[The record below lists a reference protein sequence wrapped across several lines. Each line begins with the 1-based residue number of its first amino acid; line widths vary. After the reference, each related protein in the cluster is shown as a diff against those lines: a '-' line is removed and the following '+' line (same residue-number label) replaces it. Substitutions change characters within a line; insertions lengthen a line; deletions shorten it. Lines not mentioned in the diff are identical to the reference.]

1 VLSGGLVGI
10 VLRSVEHT
18 ADTCCENFP
27 SLFSLQKSC
36 VYVHRCSSLFGIHFT
51 GESLEFDSMSAV
63 QKL

>member
-27 SLFSLQKSC
+27 SVFSLQKSR
-36 VYVHRCSSLFGIHFT
+36 VYVHTVHAAALSDIHFT
-51 GESLEFDSMSAV
+51 GESLEF
-63 QKL
+63 